1 MTTTNDTPQWK
12 TEHVSPPPTK
22 LGYVLPFN
30 QTGQGVSCSKTER
43 DKTDHDSEWW
53 CYLSLSGGTFET
65 ATDEHAIK
73 LRSLQLAQ
81 RRLESA
87 LVIVR
92 QAIAELEA
100 LDGETKEQ

>member
-1 MTTTNDTPQWK
+1 MPTTTDTPQWK

-30 QTGQGVSCSKTER
+30 QTGQGVGCSKTDR
-43 DKTDHDSEWW
+43 DNEWW

-81 RRLESA
+81 HRLESA

-100 LDGETKEQ
+100 LDGETKDQ